1 MNFEEI
7 RKILKTSNPKD
18 WLYNIDD
25 EIYTYKPDVRLNIL
39 TKFPDNPHSGKE
51 FKEDWLNKF
60 SSKEAWMLIAKV
72 FYSGSFVK
80 QYLFVRADGD
90 RIIIG
95 MPKSATE
102 LEITHLQYNMGKIMS
117 YRNIEGHLTDYD
129 PRFNTSGIKVKKAI
143 LY

>member
-1 MNFEEI
+1 MKFEEI

-18 WLYNIDD
+18 WLYNADD
-25 EIYTYKPDVRLNIL
+25 EIYTFKPDVRLNIL
-39 TKFPDNPHSGKE
+39 TKFSDDPDSNKKFE
-51 FKEDWLNKF
+51 EDWVNKF
-60 SSKEAWMLIAKV
+60 SSKDAWMLIAKV

-102 LEITHLQYNMGKIMS
+102 LEISQLQYNMGKIMS
-117 YRNIEGHLTDYD
+117 YRNIEGHLTDYE
-129 PRFNTSGIKVKKAI
+129 PRFKTAGIEVKKAL